1 MQVKFDYK
9 RKKAGSVLLLMNASR
24 NTNLQVTWQHCQ
36 ALCWDE
42 LTHCRISTE
51 LPLMAILLWSS
62 RTLVITQGKFTI
74 ILIKLVF
81 CLWGFLVLFFVCFL
95 FVLGFVFWWFFFI
108 SALGLANKTLPCR
121 NQWMVD
127 SPAWDVLFLFTVRTS
142 YSLNY
147 IFWKINCAWR

>member
-42 LTHCRISTE
+42 FTHCRISTE
-51 LPLMAILLWSS
+51 LPLMAILLLWSS
-62 RTLVITQGKFTI
+62 RTLVITQEKFTI

-95 FVLGFVFWWFFFI
+95 FVLGFVFWWVFFY
-108 SALGLANKTLPCR
+108 SRL
-121 NQWMVD
+121 
-127 SPAWDVLFLFTVRTS
+127 RTS
-142 YSLNY
+142 KQNVALQKPVDGWQSCMRCTFPLHSKN
-147 IFWKINCAWR
+147 KLQS